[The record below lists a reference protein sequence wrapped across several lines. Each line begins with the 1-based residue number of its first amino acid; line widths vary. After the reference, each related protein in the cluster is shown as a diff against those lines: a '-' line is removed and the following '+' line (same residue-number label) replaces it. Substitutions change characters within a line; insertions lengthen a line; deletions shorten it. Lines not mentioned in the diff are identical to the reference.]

1 MTLETSTVQANE
13 VVKAEDWD
21 FGLTAQ
27 VKNIGVALAS
37 VLESRQSFVIGGK
50 ITPYAGGGLNLSIAP
65 LFGVANSTLNNFLD
79 TSKMEPIPVSPS
91 PGEDRI
97 DIVEAQGEWEEFD
110 QQQRAFMDFE
120 TNIQTFQTIA
130 TKKRNKVNVRVKAG
144 TPGSVV
150 APEVSDGW
158 VKLAEI
164 HIQAD
169 MVDITEDN
177 IKNITAD
184 VAGLEN
190 TEWTND
196 KTATY
201 NIGYISDVNQRFRT
215 AHAADG
221 THKDKS
227 INTQAMAIGTSANEL
242 NGSVLPSGKAVT
254 VSGQSV
260 GATTAVADVINIIC
274 QKVTDIWDKY
284 LKNGNYQL
292 NGEVAISDV
301 VGDTGLTKAIKVGA
315 AGDGTGYIKLAD
327 KVVLTFTG
335 GSIRASADYV
345 ATDPLDLVT
354 KTITDDIKIIITK
367 LRQEFE
373 SFVASIGS
381 SLEYSNTL
389 LSRYKVDPTTIQAVS
404 TANID
409 TLSGRQIVDGVSLE
423 TGYPVLLVGQN
434 NKAENGLWEVQTGA
448 WNRLPAQNSADT
460 YRYKYFSSQN
470 GTNKGKLYYCP
481 SELTTYT
488 PDVTPF
494 SFYEANVA
502 VAPIQNTMVM
512 RDSSGRISDF
522 DAFKKEVL
530 LDAHPVGSLYWSSK
544 PTNPAELF
552 GGTWKQIKDR
562 FIYAK
567 GDSSTADS
575 TGGASSVTLTE
586 GNLPA
591 HTHSFTPAGSI
602 KMNSHTHSFTP
613 SGSIKMNGHTHGL
626 NSHTHS
632 FSATTGSGG
641 SHKHNVEV
649 YNSASGGG
657 KDWRRFPPSYDG
669 EQNTYGSNSY
679 SDTGY
684 IQSAGSHTHTVSGT
698 TGANSGNTASTTSTG
713 SFTGTAGTT
722 GGTTS
727 TGSFTGTAGTTGSKG
742 SGQAVSI
749 MPPYV
754 VKYCWERTA

>member
-120 TNIQTFQTIA
+120 TNVQTFQTIA

-144 TPGSVV
+144 TPGSVM
-150 APEVSDGW
+150 APEVSEGW

-215 AHAADG
+215 AHNADG

-227 INTQAMAIGTSANEL
+227 INIKAMAIGTGTNEL
-242 NGSVLPSGKAVT
+242 NGSIIPSGKAVN
-254 VSGQSV
+254 VSGQSI
-260 GATTAVADVINIIC
+260 GATTSLADTISNVC

-335 GSIRASADYV
+335 DSIRASADYV
-345 ATDPLDLVT
+345 ATNAADL
-354 KTITDDIKIIITK
+354 ITK
-367 LRQEFE
+367 SVTDALSVTVNKLAADFDDFKRNLN
-373 SFVASIGS
+373 STTYA
-381 SLEYSNTL
+381 NTV
-389 LSRYKVDPTTIQAVS
+389 LSRFTMGEQLYAATTG
-404 TANID
+404 NI
-409 TLSGRQIVDGVSLE
+409 TLSGLQTIDGVSLQA
-423 TGYPVLLVGQN
+423 GVKILVKDQDN
-434 NKAENGLWEVQTGA
+434 QVENGIYEVNANVWQ
-448 WNRLPAQNSADT
+448 RDSAYLLDDGIK
-460 YRYKYFSSQN
+460 YKLFEIGN
-470 GTNKGKLYYCP
+470 GTTNKGKL
-481 SELTTYT
+481 LFT
-488 PDVTPF
+488 PLE
-494 SFYEANVA
+494 SFEVGTDNLFFEESIYSIKALPHKV
-502 VAPIQNTMVM
+502 PIRNE
-512 RDSSGRISDF
+512 SGRIDDF
-522 DAFKKEVL
+522 ESFKKEL
-530 LDAHPVGSLYWSSK
+530 LLAAHPVGSLYWSSK

-552 GGTWKQIKDR
+552 GGTWTQIKDK
-562 FIYAK
+562 FILAA
-567 GDSSTADS
+567 GDTYSNGA
-575 TGGASSVTLTE
+575 TGGNASTTLITE
-586 GNLPA
+586 NLPS
-591 HTHSFTPAGSI
+591 HTHGL
-602 KMNSHTHSFTP
+602 NNHTHSFTP
-613 SGSIKMNGHTHGL
+613 SGSVQVTTNPTFTGTAVTSGGMSGN
-626 NSHTHS
+626 
-632 FSATTGSGG
+632 ATGSFPYGINTWYASERLDG
-641 SHKHNVEV
+641 ISGNVSANGRTTKNRASGYENGREV
-649 YNSASGGG
+649 YIADINVA
-657 KDWRRFPPSYDG
+657 
-669 EQNTYGSNSY
+669 
-679 SDTGY
+679 
-684 IQSAGSHTHTVSGT
+684 HTHTVTAKGTISGGAYSFSGT
-698 TGANSGNTASTTSTG
+698 AGTTVGASGNTTSTG
-713 SFTGTAGTT
+713 S
-722 GGTTS
+722 
-727 TGSFTGTAGTTGSKG
+727 GSSFSN
-742 SGQAVSI
+742 
-749 MPPYV
+749 MPPYIG
-754 VKYCWERTA
+754 KYCWERIA